1 MPQAKVLSGKELRR
15 VLDHVAT
22 RPHAARNRAII
33 LLTHWAAMRI
43 GEVAA
48 LRVGDVVGRDGSVKA
63 EIRLDAGRT
72 KGKHARTVY
81 VSDRLRKELSAYLK
95 QLPGILPADAPLFST
110 QKRTAFSA
118 NSLCQTVNLIYAR
131 AGMDGATSHS
141 GRRTLI
147 TSLAQKGVG
156 VRVLAAIAG
165 HRDIRVTQAY
175 IDVNEAMM
183 RAAVELAG

>member
-1 MPQAKVLSGKELRR
+1 MSQARVLKARELRR

-22 RPHAARNRAII
+22 RPHAVRNRVIL
-33 LLTHWAAMRI
+33 LLTHWAGMRI

-48 LRVGDVVGRDGSVKA
+48 LRLNDVVGSDGTVRT
-63 EIRLDAGRT
+63 EIRLDAART

-81 VSDRLRKELSAYLK
+81 FSERLQKELAAHVRQMPKVVSH
-95 QLPGILPADAPLFST
+95 DAPLFAT

-118 NSLCQTVNLIYAR
+118 NSLCQAVNIFYAR
-131 AGMDGATSHS
+131 AGMEGATSHS
-141 GRRTLI
+141 GRRSLI
-147 TSLAQKGVG
+147 TTLAQKGVG

-175 IDVNEAMM
+175 IDVNDAMM
-183 RAAVELAG
+183 RAAIELVA